1 MKTLSQILSYPIRK
15 VDFIIRKKQ
24 FAQVGKC
31 FMFQKP
37 LRINGA
43 KNIFIGDN
51 VKIHDQVWLAAM
63 SLTRMG
69 GVKLEIGDGCVL
81 GDYNHI
87 FATHSIIFER
97 NVLTANNVYIS
108 DNLHEY
114 QDINLPILK
123 QPIKQLKNVV
133 IGEGSWLG
141 QHVCVIG
148 ASIGKH
154 CVIGANSVVTH
165 DIPDYCVAV
174 GSPARIIR
182 RYNPEDQQWHKTDK
196 IEN

>member
-15 VDFIIRKKQ
+15 IDFIIRKKQ

-69 GVKLEIGDGCVL
+69 GQSWKLEMVAYLEI
-81 GDYNHI
+81 
-87 FATHSIIFER
+87 TIIF
-97 NVLTANNVYIS
+97 L
-108 DNLHEY
+108 
-114 QDINLPILK
+114 
-123 QPIKQLKNVV
+123 QPIV
-133 IGEGSWLG
+133 SY
-141 QHVCVIG
+141 
-148 ASIGKH
+148 S
-154 CVIGANSVVTH
+154 SVM
-165 DIPDYCVAV
+165 C
-174 GSPARIIR
+174 
-182 RYNPEDQQWHKTDK
+182 
-196 IEN
+196 

>member
-15 VDFIIRKKQ
+15 IDFIIRKKQ

-69 GVKLEIGDGCVL
+69 GDKVG
-81 GDYNHI
+81 NW
-87 FATHSIIFER
+87 R
-97 NVLTANNVYIS
+97 
-108 DNLHEY
+108 
-114 QDINLPILK
+114 
-123 QPIKQLKNVV
+123 
-133 IGEGSWLG
+133 WLRTWRL
-141 QHVCVIG
+141 QSYFC
-148 ASIGKH
+148 
-154 CVIGANSVVTH
+154 
-165 DIPDYCVAV
+165 
-174 GSPARIIR
+174 
-182 RYNPEDQQWHKTDK
+182 NP
-196 IEN
+196 